1 MEVYYDKDAN
11 LDLLKEKTIAVIG
24 YGSQGHAHANNLKDS
39 GLNVILGLREGS
51 GSAEKAIEAGF
62 EVFSNSKAAEKADL
76 VMFLIPDEFQGKT
89 YAEDIEPN
97 LKEGATIA
105 FAHGFNIHYGQ
116 IKPRLDLDVVM
127 IAPKGPGHTVRGQYN
142 IGAGVPCLVAIQQDA
157 SGNAL
162 ANSIAY
168 ASAIGGGRAG
178 IIKTTFKDETE
189 TDLFGEQA
197 VLCGGLT
204 SLIRAGYETLTEAGY
219 VGEDV
224 ENIIQKLLQK
234 ADYDPEKAE
243 LGIVYIDEIDKIA
256 RKSDNPSITRDVSGE
271 GVQQAL
277 LKIMEGTIAS
287 VPPQGGRK
295 HPQQEFLQVDTT
307 NILFICGGAF
317 AGLDKIISQRDKG
330 TSIGFGADVK
340 NIQDKKTGEWMKN
353 LEPEDL
359 LKYGLIPEFI
369 GRLPMIATL
378 EDLDEKSL
386 IKILQEPKNSLTKQY
401 QELFKLDGAK
411 LIFKESALKEI
422 AIKAISKKTG
432 ARGLR
437 SILENILLKTM
448 YDLPSQENIEE
459 VIVDSSA
466 AKGLSQPIIVH
477 SKKDGKSKTTK
488 TTAA

>member
-39 GLNVILGLREGS
+39 GLNVILGLRENS
-51 GSAEKAIEAGF
+51 ASAEKAKDAGF
-62 EVFSNSKAAEKADL
+62 EVLSNSEAAAKADM

-116 IKPRLDLDVVM
+116 IKPRSDLDVIM

-157 SGNAL
+157 SGDAL

-219 VGEDV
+219 PPEMAYFECVHEVKLIVDLIYEGGLANMRYSISNTAEYGDYTSGPKVVTEDAKKAMRVVLDRIQSGEFADEFVSDARQSNSGAGGPIMESHRKESREHPIEKVG
-224 ENIIQKLLQK
+224 
-234 ADYDPEKAE
+234 AE
-243 LGIVYIDEIDKIA
+243 LRGMMPWIA
-256 RKSDNPSITRDVSGE
+256 ANK
-271 GVQQAL
+271 L
-277 LKIMEGTIAS
+277 
-287 VPPQGGRK
+287 
-295 HPQQEFLQVDTT
+295 VD
-307 NILFICGGAF
+307 
-317 AGLDKIISQRDKG
+317 
-330 TSIGFGADVK
+330 
-340 NIQDKKTGEWMKN
+340 
-353 LEPEDL
+353 
-359 LKYGLIPEFI
+359 
-369 GRLPMIATL
+369 
-378 EDLDEKSL
+378 
-386 IKILQEPKNSLTKQY
+386 
-401 QELFKLDGAK
+401 
-411 LIFKESALKEI
+411 
-422 AIKAISKKTG
+422 
-432 ARGLR
+432 
-437 SILENILLKTM
+437 
-448 YDLPSQENIEE
+448 
-459 VIVDSSA
+459 
-466 AKGLSQPIIVH
+466 
-477 SKKDGKSKTTK
+477 KSKN
-488 TTAA
+488 